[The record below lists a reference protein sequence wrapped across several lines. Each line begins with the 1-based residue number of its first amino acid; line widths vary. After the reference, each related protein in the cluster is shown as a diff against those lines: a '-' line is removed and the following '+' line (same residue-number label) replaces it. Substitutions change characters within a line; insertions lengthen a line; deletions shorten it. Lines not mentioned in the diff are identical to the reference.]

1 MKPFKILA
9 IPQASPSTS
18 KTVPEWVTVW
28 AEDADEAMQKFL
40 KERSKTDAKLG

>member
-1 MKPFKILA
+1 MKAFRSLA

-28 AEDADEAMQKFL
+28 AEDADSAMQKFI
-40 KERSKTDAKLG
+40 KERSKNNAKLV